1 MSRLAASLGRRGS
14 SNSGISAAARAR
26 ANRHGADLRADG
38 ELYALDEIVDKL
50 QRLSRTLTQRAVLA

>member
-1 MSRLAASLGRRGS
+1 MSRLAASLGRR
-14 SNSGISAAARAR
+14 ISAVARAR

-38 ELYALDEIVDKL
+38 ELYARDEIVDKL